1 MNEMVIMFS
10 LAVSKFMAKIY
21 LRQLRLAFSACRP
34 FY

>member
-21 LRQLRLAFSACRP
+21 LRQLQLAFSACRP